1 MDCVNFFSYES
12 LFSTRLRE
20 LIDNKGVSK
29 QTISAE
35 IGVSRQAISQYCDG
49 STVPNAD
56 KLLKIADYFGVS
68 LDYLVGRTDTPT
80 TDRAL
85 RAVCDY
91 TGLSEKAIQWLH
103 TCSLDDMDF
112 HKNELNFVSLFI
124 TEYSTR
130 LSDYA
135 LKYIHHLQSTVIEKE
150 YLVDNKDNISKEDFE
165 VMAGECCRHEALSN
179 LNFFLFQKC
188 ATEILESNY
197 KEINEKNNALE
208 MLLEKNTE
216 YQIQKMFAETI

>member
-1 MDCVNFFSYES
+1 MAES
-12 LFSTRLRE
+12 NTLNERLRE
-20 LIDNKGVSK
+20 CRKKKGVK
-29 QTISAE
+29 QSEVADRLSVQRQIISYYE
-35 IGVSRQAISQYCDG
+35 SGTRK
-49 STVPNAD
+49 PNLEDLIMLAD
-56 KLLKIADYFGVS
+56 FYNVS

-80 TDRAL
+80 TDRDL

-124 TEYSTR
+124 TKYSTR

-135 LKYIHHLQSTVIEKE
+135 LKYICNLQKSVVNKE
-150 YLVDNKDNISKEDFE
+150 YLVNNKDNISKEDFE
-165 VMAGECCRHEALSN
+165 VMAGTCCRHESLSN

-188 ATEILESNY
+188 AIEILEANY

-208 MLLEKNTE
+208 MQLEKNTE

>member
-1 MDCVNFFSYES
+1 MENVNFFSYNS
-12 LFSTRLRE
+12 LFSSRLRD
-20 LIDNKGVSK
+20 LLNKK
-29 QTISAE
+29 NISMQALSVE

-80 TDRAL
+80 TDMAL

-103 TCSLDDMDF
+103 TCSLDDIDS

-124 TEYSTR
+124 TKYSTR
-130 LSDYA
+130 LSEYA

-165 VMAGECCRHEALSN
+165 VMAGTCCRHEALSN

-197 KEINEKNNALE
+197 KEINERNNALE
-208 MLLEKNTE
+208 MQLEKNTE